1 MNLAQ
6 VSKIVEAVLYEGYI
20 LYPYRPSAVK
30 NQQRWSFGGVYPR
43 AYSQAQGGAEPYSLQ
58 TQTLLQ
64 GSPQTVLQM
73 LVRCLHII
81 DREVGALAQPLPELA
96 AGVEPS
102 VHGVD
107 LLEIGDRRYFP
118 WQEAREQTLAVARLD
133 LDELLDAPQRLPFA
147 VAAGREV
154 EPVRDATGAVVGL
167 LVRTWQALAGHV
179 EVTAEPVAADVFRIT
194 VRVENLTQVTG
205 DLAREQALRHAL
217 VSTHTILGLEQGA
230 FISLLEPPGQL
241 REAAACCDN
250 IGAWPVLVGEPG
262 QTDTLFSSSI
272 ILYDYPRIAPE
283 SPGSLFD
290 STEIDELLTL
300 RILTLTEQEQRE
312 IAAVDE
318 HARALLERTRS
329 LSQAQLQRLHGTMR
343 GIRPGADDAA
353 DACIGWDDKVR
364 LARWQGGG
372 VELKAGDRVRLHPGV
387 GADILDLALAGKEAV
402 VESIERDLE
411 GQVHIAVVVDEDPGK
426 DLGMQRLPGHR
437 FFFSPEEIEPL
448 ASNGAQR

>member
-43 AYSQAQGGAEPYSLQ
+43 AYSQAHGGAEPYSLQ
-58 TQTLLQ
+58 TQCLLQ
-64 GSPQTVLQM
+64 GTPQTVLQM
-73 LVRCLHII
+73 QVRFLHLI
-81 DREVGALAQPLPELA
+81 DREVGALPQPLPELA
-96 AGVEPS
+96 AGVEPPT
-102 VHGVD
+102 HGVG

-118 WQEAREQTLAVARLD
+118 WQEAREQTLAVARLG

-147 VAAGREV
+147 VAGGREV
-154 EPVRDATGAVVGL
+154 EPVRDATGAVVAL
-167 LVRTWQALAGHV
+167 LVRTWQALTGHV
-179 EVTAEPVAADVFRIT
+179 ELTAEPVAADVFRIT

-230 FISLLEPPGQL
+230 FISLLDPPSPL

-312 IAAVDE
+312 MAAVDE

-343 GIRPGADDAA
+343 SIRPGADDAA
-353 DACIGWDDKVR
+353 ESWIGWDDKVR
-364 LARWQGGG
+364 LASWQVGG

-387 GADILDLALAGKEAV
+387 GADILDLALAGKEAI
-402 VESIERDLE
+402 VEGIERDLE

-448 ASNGAQR
+448 ANGARR